1 MCTALAGAPQLGN
14 CRGGLE
20 AVEPALVGVQR
31 SENALA
37 QPVDPEGIFAIPVP
51 VRGVRVERGRAAVNG
66 EEPAAAD
73 RVVHRTHRTEAMLLD
88 FFERAL
94 VGASAR
100 PLDEDL
106 LQRGAAVA
114 RDFQLATGR
123 GLSQRTPSL
132 QEAA

>member
-1 MCTALAGAPQLGN
+1 
-14 CRGGLE
+14 
-20 AVEPALVGVQR
+20 
-31 SENALA
+31 
-37 QPVDPEGIFAIPVP
+37 VD
-51 VRGVRVERGRAAVNG
+51 G
-66 EEPAAAD
+66 EEPAAAH
-73 RVVHRTHRTEAMLLD
+73 RVVHRAHRTEAMLLD

-132 QEAA
+132 QGAA